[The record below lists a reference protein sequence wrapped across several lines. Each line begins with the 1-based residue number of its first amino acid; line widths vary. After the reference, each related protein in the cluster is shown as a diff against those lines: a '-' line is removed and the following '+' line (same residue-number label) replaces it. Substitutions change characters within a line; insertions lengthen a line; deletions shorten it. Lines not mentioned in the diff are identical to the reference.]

1 MVTLSVNSIF
11 RATPGPWEA
20 CPNPF
25 SFFDK
30 TVLRSDKMNM
40 SHFLKE
46 TAEQILLRYQVI
58 AMTAQLLSYAIW
70 VTYAETTWPPLPLP
84 FYYFEK
90 QCRHLLVGKG
100 SLPYL
105 C

>member
-30 TVLRSDKMNM
+30 TVLRSDKMDM

-46 TAEQILLRYQVI
+46 MPEQILMRYQVKGMI
-58 AMTAQLLSYAIW
+58 DLLLSYVIW
-70 VTYAETTWPPLPLP
+70 VTYAKTTWGLPTAHFIILKNGAAI
-84 FYYFEK
+84 YW
-90 QCRHLLVGKG
+90 
-100 SLPYL
+100 
-105 C
+105 

>member
-20 CPNPF
+20 CPSPF

-30 TVLRSDKMNM
+30 TVLRSDKMDM

-46 TAEQILLRYQVI
+46 MPEQILMRYQVKGMI
-58 AMTAQLLSYAIW
+58 DLLLSYVIW
-70 VTYAETTWPPLPLP
+70 VTYAKTTWGPPTARFIILKNSAAI
-84 FYYFEK
+84 YW
-90 QCRHLLVGKG
+90 
-100 SLPYL
+100 
-105 C
+105 